1 MILSSVRRYARSN
14 SGPFPEAALPGW
26 FAFLLACI
34 SSVAPQEL
42 LARPYP
48 GITGLVATAD
58 SAATA
63 GTNPAG
69 ITRLGERSFEVELMW
84 FSSES
89 TWESSSSLTGQLG
102 KSKNAG
108 DTLVPRVFYVEPIS
122 ESLAFSFTVTGVGFS
137 DDYGDWPG
145 RYFIESYDSVYATAL
160 PSLAYRINEQW
171 SVAGSAAI
179 TYSKFDQERR
189 VANIFDP
196 GFGEGRSKL
205 ETDSIEFGFGVSAL
219 YEASDRTRWGL
230 AYNSEIDASR
240 DGESDFS
247 GLGPRTEAVMQRLGI
262 IGANIEVQGTSPQ
275 SLLLGLYHE
284 FLNDH
289 AVTLDVAWVD
299 FSNFRLSEY
308 YFNGEAFA
316 ESDVDYDDAYAAA
329 VSYTW
334 PVSDRWMLGVG
345 GLVTSQLVDD
355 DERTML
361 LRLDAVWSAGVAAEW
376 RWTDTRRVTA
386 SLSYLSFGDAPVTT
400 EPIPGVG
407 SIKGEFTSRDTV
419 LLQVGISWGGGG

>member
-1 MILSSVRRYARSN
+1 MILSSVRRHARSN
-14 SGPFPEAALPGW
+14 SGPFPETALPGW

-34 SSVAPQEL
+34 LLVAPQEL

-102 KSKNAG
+102 KSKNSG

-145 RYFIESYDSVYATAL
+145 RYFIESYDSIYATAL
-160 PSLAYRINEQW
+160 PSLAYRVNEQW

-316 ESDVDYDDAYAAA
+316 ETDADYDDAYAAA

-334 PVSDRWMLGVG
+334 PVSDRWMLGIG

-361 LRLDAVWSAGVAAEW
+361 LRLDAIWSAGVAAEW

-407 SIKGEFTSRDTV
+407 AIKGEFTSRDTV